1 MKTYFVTGKVDQDG
15 NPIVCPFQKIMEEH
29 RLKNGDAVDE
39 FIVQED
45 KHAGFQALDQPVK
58 VDRPPPPPAA
68 SKNTLY
74 LTLIEV
80 HKFYWT
86 KKNNRQARA
95 EKRAKKGAKA
105 RTKERAKARTKKRN
119 KARTR

>member
-1 MKTYFVTGKVDQDG
+1 MKIHISEYTKSLLPNHSYDIIERGKIEVKGKGEMKTYFVIGKVDQDG

-68 SKNTLY
+68 SKNTHFINFDRS
-74 LTLIEV
+74 T
-80 HKFYWT
+80 
-86 KKNNRQARA
+86 
-95 EKRAKKGAKA
+95 
-105 RTKERAKARTKKRN
+105 
-119 KARTR
+119 